1 MDVRY
6 IYRTGR
12 FLRLLLGFGLGRV
25 DRLVLAGSIIAILG
39 SISLIVQ
46 DRLLR
51 EWSGYRIDNREPIGQ
66 IVMAEQ
72 DVRRRIGNSMSWFP
86 AFEQEVLF
94 ENDSIFTG
102 ENSGVNVRFN
112 EGLSIDLASN
122 SLVILRRARKD
133 LVLDL
138 QIGGVVATVQKGSTI
153 QLRQGNSV
161 AILEGSHKEN
171 TVKFQRSKKG
181 KISVSTTM
189 GEVDVRLNDQGKK
202 IASNRAIEV
211 ESDRVLRV
219 VEDSII
225 LRSPDFGTK
234 VWVEDGAYVKFIWE
248 MAIAGNSTH
257 RIQVSTE
264 EDFSKNLIQEEV
276 PTSSYATK
284 DLSSEGTYYWRI
296 QGKKSGESDWKE
308 ISRQGEF
315 VLLKKEPPLL
325 IYPFHGMDIPSGGK
339 SLVLK
344 FEWQDKRGVDSY
356 RWQLSSD
363 SQFKSGIQEQVIN
376 GTNFVTGVVL
386 GTGEY
391 FWRVKAEG
399 ASPIA
404 DKWSAIFHFEI
415 DRQARM
421 EAKALADS
429 LLKEGEVPAEGLN
442 LDPTKEALDSADN
455 SKDVLIEL
463 KAPVLS
469 EKERK
474 ITLSFPEATDR
485 SPASLAK
492 LLPSNPPS
500 LEWQSVEG
508 AKTYEVEVSGTPKF
522 AKTVLKFET
531 KDRRALWKGAKP
543 GVFYWRAR
551 ARAEETRSPFS
562 DLGKL
567 DIRLDSPR
575 QKQSQSTIQMVKSPD
590 EVETKSAKYKWRWE
604 GVPRA
609 HGYRLLLSS
618 KSDFSKDVESIETD
632 NIEIERE
639 FKPGT
644 TFLKVAAISEQN
656 QIVSDFS
663 ATEKMEVQNKF
674 DLPVPR
680 IESPENGLT
689 LIAFGTAASPVVFE
703 WHEVTQAKTYRIQ
716 FSRDSNFSKI
726 FQDKS
731 LRDLELAL
739 SSGDFSGQIFWRL
752 RAEQG
757 KYTSPW
763 SAARYLTIKKQ

>member
-1 MDVRY
+1 MR
-6 IYRTGR
+6 I
-12 FLRLLLGFGLGRV
+12 LLGFGLGRV
-25 DRLVLAGSIIAILG
+25 DRLVLAGSIIAIFG

-51 EWSGYRIDNREPIGQ
+51 EWSGYRVDNREPIGQ
-66 IVMAEQ
+66 IVTAEQ

-112 EGLSIDLASN
+112 EGLSIDMASN

-138 QIGGVVATVQKGSTI
+138 QIGGVVATVPKGNTI

-161 AILEGSHKEN
+161 AILEGSHQEN
-171 TVKFQRSKKG
+171 TVKLQRSKKG
-181 KISVSTTM
+181 KISVWTAV
-189 GEVDVRLNDQGKK
+189 GEVNMRLNDQGKK

-211 ESDRVLRV
+211 ENDHVLRV
-219 VEDSII
+219 VEDPII

-248 MAIAGNSTH
+248 MAIAENSTH

-284 DLSSEGTYYWRI
+284 DLTSEGTYYWRI
-296 QGKKSGESDWKE
+296 QGKRNGDLDWQE

-315 VLLKKEPPLL
+315 VLLKKEPPML
-325 IYPFHGMDIPSGGK
+325 IYPFDGMDMPSGGK
-339 SLVLK
+339 SLALK

-376 GTNFVTGVVL
+376 GTNFVAGVVL

-391 FWRVKAEG
+391 YWRVKAEG
-399 ASPIA
+399 TSPIA
-404 DKWSAIFHFEI
+404 DKWSDIFHFEI

-421 EAKALADS
+421 EAEALAES
-429 LLKEGEVPAEGLN
+429 LVKEGEVPVEDLN
-442 LDPTKEALDSADN
+442 LDPTKETSNSDDS
-455 SKDVLIEL
+455 SKDILKEL

-469 EKERK
+469 DKERK
-474 ITLSFPEATDR
+474 ITLRFPEATDR
-485 SPASLAK
+485 SPAALAK
-492 LLPSNPPS
+492 LIPVNSPV

-508 AKTYEVEVSGTPKF
+508 AKTYEVELSGTSKF
-522 AKTVLKFET
+522 TKIVSKFET
-531 KDRRALWKGAKP
+531 KNLRALWKEPKP

-551 ARAEETRSPFS
+551 ARTEETRSPFS
-562 DLGKL
+562 ELGRI

-575 QKQSQSTIQMVKSPD
+575 QKQSQSIIQTVKSPA
-590 EVETKSAKYKWRWE
+590 EVETKGAKYKWSWE

-609 HGYRLLLSS
+609 QGYRVLLSS
-618 KSDFSKDVESIETD
+618 KSDFSKDVESIETR
-632 NIEIERE
+632 NIEIEKE
-639 FKPGT
+639 FMPGT

-656 QIVSDFS
+656 EIVSDFS
-663 ATEKMEVQNKF
+663 TTEKMEVQNKF

-680 IESPENGLT
+680 IESPDNGLT
-689 LIAFGTAASPVVFE
+689 LIAFGASASPVVFE

-716 FSRDSNFSKI
+716 FSHDSNFSKI

-731 LRDLELAL
+731 LKDLDLAL

-763 SAARYLTIKKQ
+763 SAVRYFTVRKQ

>member
-1 MDVRY
+1 M
-6 IYRTGR
+6 YRTGG
-12 FLRLLLGFGLGRV
+12 FLRLLSGFGLGRV
-25 DRLVLAGSIIAILG
+25 DRLVLAGSIFAILG
-39 SISLIVQ
+39 SASLIVQ

-51 EWSGYRIDNREPIGQ
+51 EWSGYRVDNREPIGQ

-72 DVRRRIGNSMSWFP
+72 DVRRRVGNSMSWFP

-102 ENSGVNVRFN
+102 ENSGVNVQFN
-112 EGLSIDLASN
+112 EGLSINLASN

-138 QIGGVVATVQKGSTI
+138 QIGGVVATVQKGNTI

-161 AILEGSHKEN
+161 AILEGSDKEN
-171 TVKFQRSKKG
+171 TVKLQRSKKG
-181 KISVSTTM
+181 KISVSTTV
-189 GEVDVRLNDQGKK
+189 GEVEMRLHDQGKK

-211 ESDRVLRV
+211 DNDRLLKI
-219 VEDSII
+219 VEDSLI
-225 LRSPDFGTK
+225 LRSPGFGSK

-248 MAIAGNSTH
+248 VAIAGNSTY

-284 DLSSEGTYYWRI
+284 DLSSEGTYFWRI
-296 QGKKSGESDWKE
+296 QGKKSGEMEWQE

-325 IYPFHGMDIPSGGK
+325 IYPFDGMDIPSGGK
-339 SLVLK
+339 SLALK

-376 GTNFVTGVVL
+376 GTNFVAGVIL
-386 GTGEY
+386 ETGEY
-391 FWRVKAEG
+391 YWRVKAEG

-404 DKWSAIFHFEI
+404 DKWSDIFHFGI

-421 EAKALADS
+421 EAKVLADS
-429 LLKEGEVPAEGLN
+429 LLKEGEVPDENLN
-442 LDPTKEALDSADN
+442 LDPTKEALNSDDN
-455 SKDVLIEL
+455 SKDVLKEL

-474 ITLSFPEATDR
+474 ITLRFPEATDR
-485 SPASLAK
+485 SPAALAK
-492 LLPSNPPS
+492 LLPVNPPA

-508 AKTYEVEVSGTPKF
+508 AQTYEVEVSGTSKF
-522 AKTVLKFET
+522 SKIISKFET
-531 KDRRALWKGAKP
+531 KNRRALWKEPKP
-543 GVFYWRAR
+543 GVFYWRVR
-551 ARAEETRSPFS
+551 ARADETRSPFS
-562 DLGKL
+562 DLGKI

-575 QKQSQSTIQMVKSPD
+575 QKQSQSIIQMVKSPA

-618 KSDFSKDVESIETD
+618 KSDFSKDVESIETRD
-632 NIEIERE
+632 IEIEKE

-644 TFLKVAAISEQN
+644 TFLKVAAISDQN
-656 QIVSDFS
+656 EIVSNFS

-674 DLPVPR
+674 VLPVPG
-680 IESPENGLT
+680 IEGPENGLT

-703 WHEVTQAKTYRIQ
+703 WHEVAQAKNYRIQ
-716 FSRDSNFSKI
+716 FSHDSNFSKV
-726 FQDKS
+726 FQEKS
-731 LRDLELAL
+731 LKDLDLAV

-757 KYTSPW
+757 KYSSAW
-763 SAARYLTIKKQ
+763 SAARYFTVKKQ